1 MHIPLYLHILG
12 VVVWVG
18 GMFFAYVCLRPAAA
32 QLFEPPQRLRLWDGS
47 FRRFFAWVWG
57 SIVLILASG
66 LYMIW
71 AIGGFGAVGHHV
83 HAMFALGVAMML
95 IFLHVYFAPWRR
107 LQRAVAA
114 EDWKAGG
121 AALGEIRKLVG
132 INLTL
137 GIVTITI
144 AKLGP
149 LLH

>member
-1 MHIPLYLHILG
+1 
-12 VVVWVG
+12 
-18 GMFFAYVCLRPAAA
+18 
-32 QLFEPPQRLRLWDGS
+32 
-47 FRRFFAWVWG
+47 
-57 SIVLILASG
+57 
-66 LYMIW
+66 
-71 AIGGFGAVGHHV
+71 VGHHV

-121 AALGEIRKLVG
+121 AALGQIRKLVG